1 MKRLLLIVL
10 PLLLIVGCSKPKE
23 LPTSGDKLFNGDIDD
38 IHRVII
44 SQNNNK
50 LMEFI
55 NNGENWNVTNESK
68 DYWKTTKQSQSM
80 IIEQFM
86 FSFLDSLSHWKLMML
101 ISSREEK
108 WEKFGVDDFTG
119 RHVIGIDKT
128 DKELFHYIIS
138 TKKYPSKSKYIRLTV
153 PLLQD
158 IEQLSNVFTL
168 HYVKIPDWESMSGYW
183 DLGVLKFNLHSN
195 GTGTVKSKAFGIDQ
209 TSPIKWRRSDD
220 VILWEQT
227 DGKGSGTSE
236 LYIRD
241 GGKRL
246 SLLP

>member
-10 PLLLIVGCSKPKE
+10 PLLMIVGCSKPKE
-23 LPTSGDKLFNGDIDD
+23 LGELFNGDIDD

-138 TKKYPSKSKYIRLTV
+138 TKKHFDKKKYIRIE
-153 PLLQD
+153 PL
-158 IEQLSNVFTL
+158 SMVFTL

-183 DLGVLKFNLHSN
+183 DLGVLKFNLHSD

-227 DGKGSGTSE
+227 DG
-236 LYIRD
+236 
-241 GGKRL
+241 
-246 SLLP
+246 

>member
-1 MKRLLLIVL
+1 MQRLLLIVI

-23 LPTSGDKLFNGDIDD
+23 LPSLGDKIFNGDIDD

-86 FSFLDSLSHWKLMML
+86 SSFLDSLSNWQL
-101 ISSREEK
+101 INLITDKEEK
-108 WEKFGVDDFTG
+108 WERFGVDNFAG
-119 RHVIGIDKT
+119 RNVIGIDKT

-138 TKKYPSKSKYIRLTV
+138 TKKSPAKRNYIRLAV
-153 PLLQD
+153 PLSQD

-168 HYVKIPDWESMSGYW
+168 HYVKPDKSIDICRCLTEPGNSKYMQENGDACREAISKEIGVDNWENVNFSQ
-183 DLGVLKFNLHSN
+183 N
-195 GTGTVKSKAFGIDQ
+195 A
-209 TSPIKWRRSDD
+209 
-220 VILWEQT
+220 
-227 DGKGSGTSE
+227 E
-236 LYIRD
+236 LSARFD
-241 GGKRL
+241 ALVTKCQ
-246 SLLP
+246 